1 MAEWLL
7 GIGWIYI
14 DRLMDAQLH
23 MVVERHDPCPKMN
36 FYDLAHTQWLD
47 LCPQQHITHTL
58 REGYTCPA
66 EPGKRPPLIH
76 MEWCVWDGWL
86 SDSEVELQEC
96 WTIIYVLGPL
106 SDLSHHHTRHQVTLK
121 HNGYSETTLNTP
133 LCFSER
139 GCTISLPSWAW
150 KSGSWLSN
158 SGWK

>member
-1 MAEWLL
+1 MLSCTWLL
-7 GIGWIYI
+7 RDMTHAPKWTLWPYTYSMIGPSSTPTYHSYTERGLHLPSWAWKKVPLSYI
-14 DRLMDAQLH
+14 WSG
-23 MVVERHDPCPKMN
+23 VC
-36 FYDLAHTQWLD
+36 W
-47 LCPQQHITHTL
+47 
-58 REGYTCPA
+58 G
-66 EPGKRPPLIH
+66 
-76 MEWCVWDGWL
+76 GWL

-96 WTIIYVLGPL
+96 WTRIYVLGPL